1 MQFQETDH
9 KYGIDSSL
17 FPVVYASLRQ
27 EPNGLRCDISYMEN
41 VKESTIMQLSGEQL
55 IEASLHS
62 HQLLRVNDED
72 LRSVGHDQVVDMGDG
87 GGRWEGEVLHNE
99 PFGWG
104 VLYDRENRLVYE
116 GFRIGNANVCYGTR
130 FFPAIQKVEYKGG
143 WCDGKRWGRGVQYDC
158 NGNVVYDGEWVSDEH
173 MEKRVVITNDRPLL
187 HNHIEELV
195 VSSHLCN
202 GKEWTV
208 LDLSLMTGLKT
219 LLVGDDCFNS
229 TSVVTLV
236 GMAALQRVCIGK
248 KCFAARSDVDS
259 YSHRCFYLTDCPCV
273 REIAFGDHSFSDYGV
288 CEIVNNPLLEVIK
301 VGKAREDCSVFS
313 YSSLTL
319 KSFAVMRL

>member
-99 PFGWG
+99 PFG
-104 VLYDRENRLVYE
+104 
-116 GFRIGNANVCYGTR
+116 
-130 FFPAIQKVEYKGG
+130 
-143 WCDGKRWGRGVQYDC
+143 
-158 NGNVVYDGEWVSDEH
+158 
-173 MEKRVVITNDRPLL
+173 
-187 HNHIEELV
+187 
-195 VSSHLCN
+195 
-202 GKEWTV
+202 
-208 LDLSLMTGLKT
+208 
-219 LLVGDDCFNS
+219 
-229 TSVVTLV
+229 
-236 GMAALQRVCIGK
+236 
-248 KCFAARSDVDS
+248 
-259 YSHRCFYLTDCPCV
+259 
-273 REIAFGDHSFSDYGV
+273 
-288 CEIVNNPLLEVIK
+288 
-301 VGKAREDCSVFS
+301 
-313 YSSLTL
+313 
-319 KSFAVMRL
+319 